1 VTLLPF
7 NGRAV
12 FSANNPSK
20 GGAVSLR
27 LEMLQAAQRAPG
39 ILDKAREPVAAFLEA
54 QFHEDGGARDRAGNS
69 DLYYTVFLLESL
81 LALDRVPPVD
91 RVQPYLERF
100 GDGEGLDLVHLT
112 CLARCWAALPDTD
125 PGPDTVRRLRERI
138 ESHRCAD
145 GGFGTVYH
153 GFLALGALQDLG
165 GEPADT
171 TGLEQSITA
180 LLLEDGAFASR
191 QGVPAG
197 TTPTTAAA
205 ITVLCQLGAPVP
217 LASTQWLLARAG
229 PEGGFRAAEGAP
241 IPDLLSTSTALH
253 ALACAGIS
261 FAHLKE
267 STLDLIDSLWTGR
280 AFCGTWADD
289 TEDCEYTF
297 HALLSLGHL
306 SLA

>member
-1 VTLLPF
+1 M
-7 NGRAV
+7 
-12 FSANNPSK
+12 
-20 GGAVSLR
+20 SLR

-39 ILDKAREPVAAFLEA
+39 ILEKAREPVVTFLEE

-81 LALDRVPPVD
+81 LALGREPAVD
-91 RVQPYLERF
+91 RVRPYLESF
-100 GDGEGLDLVHLT
+100 GDSEGLDLVHLT
-112 CLARCWAALPDTD
+112 CLARCWAALPGVN
-125 PGPDTVRRLRERI
+125 PGPDTVRHLMERI
-138 ESHRCAD
+138 DSHRCAD
-145 GGFGTVYH
+145 GGFGPTPGAPGGTVYH

-165 GEPADT
+165 GKPADPEA
-171 TGLEQSITA
+171 LERSITT

-205 ITVLCQLGAPVP
+205 VTVLRQLRAPAP
-217 LASTQWLLARAG
+217 PASTAWLLARAG

-241 IPDLLSTSTALH
+241 IPDLLSTATALH
-253 ALACAGIS
+253 ALAGSGIS
-261 FAHLKE
+261 IAHLKE
-267 STLDLIDSLWTGR
+267 SSLDFLDSLWTGR

>member
-1 VTLLPF
+1 
-7 NGRAV
+7 
-12 FSANNPSK
+12 
-20 GGAVSLR
+20 
-27 LEMLQAAQRAPG
+27 MLQAAGLAPG
-39 ILDKAREPVAAFLEA
+39 ILDKASESVVAFLEA

-81 LALDRVPPVD
+81 LALGREPPVD
-91 RVQPYLERF
+91 RVRPYLERF

-112 CLARCWAALPDTD
+112 CLARCWTALPGIT
-125 PGPDTVRRLRERI
+125 PEPDTVRRLRERI
-138 ESHRCAD
+138 ESHRFAD
-145 GGFGTVYH
+145 GGFGPTPGAPDSTVYH

-171 TGLEQSITA
+171 RGLEQSINA

-205 ITVLCQLGAPVP
+205 VTVLHQLGAPAP
-217 LASTQWLLARAG
+217 PASTQWLLARAG
-229 PEGGFRAAEGAP
+229 PEGGFRATEGAP

-253 ALACAGIS
+253 ALACSGIS

-267 STLDLIDSLWTGR
+267 STLDFIDSLWTGR

-289 TEDCEYTF
+289 TEWWRGERPKIRSRT
-297 HALLSLGHL
+297 
-306 SLA
+306 